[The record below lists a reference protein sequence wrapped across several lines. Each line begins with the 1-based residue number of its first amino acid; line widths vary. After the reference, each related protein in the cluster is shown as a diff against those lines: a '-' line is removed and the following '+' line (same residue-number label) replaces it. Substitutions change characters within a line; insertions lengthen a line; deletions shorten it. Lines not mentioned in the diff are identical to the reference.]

1 MEWYVTTGILQNSGK
16 TQLVQ
21 SFIAWIQVVV
31 ELVQVRK
38 VNFVGIQS
46 SSQKNHKNLYCSK
59 SVFFFQITDNLISV
73 FHILGSHHDLKSL
86 LKFIQY

>member
-46 SSQKNHKNLYCSK
+46 SSQKNHKN
-59 SVFFFQITDNLISV
+59 
-73 FHILGSHHDLKSL
+73 
-86 LKFIQY
+86 